1 MTAKPLTPEQLDRAA
16 RAIQRVYLN
25 YGHPADFTEQEI
37 AEDFVR
43 YREMYEGM
51 ALASLRA

>member
-1 MTAKPLTPEQLDRAA
+1 MTANPLTPEQLDRAA

-37 AEDFVR
+37 AEDFER
-43 YREMYEGM
+43 YRDMYEGM